1 MIKEIF
7 KYGVYMRVFLLMR
20 DNDVRPED
28 FLLIG
33 RQEDAE
39 RLVKDGYG
47 LYYEPIEVLSGS
59 DVENFYKNGLIGRG

>member
-1 MIKEIF
+1 
-7 KYGVYMRVFLLMR
+7 MR